1 MLQTLF
7 SISWVTDAVL
17 GAWDANVLKTQ
28 VQIKDGLSR
37 RPSKCARPS
46 RVQSFNVK
54 AGGDER
60 CMRVKIQRPRE
71 APQDKDDRE
80 KPT

>member
-28 VQIKDGLSR
+28 VQIKDG
-37 RPSKCARPS
+37 
-46 RVQSFNVK
+46 
-54 AGGDER
+54 
-60 CMRVKIQRPRE
+60 
-71 APQDKDDRE
+71 
-80 KPT
+80 